1 MAFSSGFSRGGLH
14 RPQADINVTP
24 LVDVMLVLLIV
35 FMVTAP
41 MLAQGLKVDLP
52 QAKAAQQFNPKEP
65 IVVSVTADG
74 KVALGQDEMEPS
86 AVVEAIL
93 GRAEGDKTRLVQI
106 RADKGASYGAIVT
119 VIDELASNGL
129 VHLALVSD
137 RKAGAPTT
145 APASDPAMAAAPA
158 APAAPAP
165 AAPAPAADAAAVATV
180 ASARN
185 PASK

>member
-1 MAFSSGFSRGGLH
+1 MAFASGSSRGGLH
-14 RPQADINVTP
+14 RPLADINVTP

-52 QAKAAQQFNPKEP
+52 QAKSAQQFNPKEP
-65 IVVSVTADG
+65 IVISVTGDG
-74 KVALGQDEMEPS
+74 KVALGQDEMAPED
-86 AVVEAIL
+86 VVAAIL
-93 GRAEGDKTRLVQI
+93 VKADGDKARLVQI

-137 RKAGAPTT
+137 KKAAGLAPKPVD
-145 APASDPAMAAAPA
+145 AKPV
-158 APAAPAP
+158 
-165 AAPAPAADAAAVATV
+165 DAAATAAIPSAQVA
-180 ASARN
+180 R
-185 PASK
+185 

>member
-1 MAFSSGFSRGGLH
+1 MAFSNGFSRGAGLH
-14 RPQADINVTP
+14 RPLADINVTP

-41 MLAQGLKVDLP
+41 MLASGLKVDLP

-65 IVVSVTADG
+65 IVVSVTASG

-86 AVVEAIL
+86 AIIDAIIA
-93 GRAEGDKTRLVQI
+93 RAEGDKARLIQI
-106 RADKGASYGAIVT
+106 RADKGASYGAIVA

-137 RKAGAPTT
+137 RKSSGMEPKLE
-145 APASDPAMAAAPA
+145 PKPVPAAAQ
-158 APAAPAP
+158 
-165 AAPAPAADAAAVATV
+165 
-180 ASARN
+180 
-185 PASK
+185 

>member
-1 MAFSSGFSRGGLH
+1 MAFSSGNVRGGGLH
-14 RPQADINVTP
+14 RPSADINVTP

-52 QAKAAQQFNPKEP
+52 QAKSAQQFNPKEP
-65 IVVSVTADG
+65 IVVSVTAAG
-74 KVALGQDEMEPS
+74 KVALGQDEMEPN
-86 AVVEAIL
+86 AIVEAIL
-93 GRAEGDKTRLVQI
+93 GKAEGDKTRLVQI

-137 RKAGAPTT
+137 RKSPAPVPIPATPS
-145 APASDPAMAAAPA
+145 APAVTAAAF
-158 APAAPAP
+158 
-165 AAPAPAADAAAVATV
+165 
-180 ASARN
+180 ASA
-185 PASK
+185 PVAK